1 MPQLITREDVV
12 AYLRGAWCI
21 AVREESDSL
30 LSCLSFSN
38 IFFSLGVRKCNESM
52 MHVSLKAKY
61 FVIEKAWW
69 SLSICLVCG
78 RDGCLYW
85 PWQLTWSPFSL
96 LLYWV
101 EMSLLAGRIICVERT
116 VLLLQKPLLCSA
128 AGADL
133 SELTG
138 PVRLDELDST
148 TQANSI
154 CALRGLYGLSWNEC
168 S

>member
-1 MPQLITREDVV
+1 MQPGWHQTLFWHIWIFKFLFVE
-12 AYLRGAWCI
+12 I
-21 AVREESDSL
+21 QI
-30 LSCLSFSN
+30 SFSPQELQSVTRAWRMYRWKQN
-38 IFFSLGVRKCNESM
+38 ILSLRKPDGVYS
-52 MHVSLKAKY
+52 SG
-61 FVIEKAWW
+61 
-69 SLSICLVCG
+69 LVAG
-78 RDGCLYW
+78 RDCCLYW

-101 EMSLLAGRIICVERT
+101 EMSFLAGRIICVERT

-148 TQANSI
+148 TQASSI
-154 CALRGLYGLSWNEC
+154 CALRGLYGLAWNEC